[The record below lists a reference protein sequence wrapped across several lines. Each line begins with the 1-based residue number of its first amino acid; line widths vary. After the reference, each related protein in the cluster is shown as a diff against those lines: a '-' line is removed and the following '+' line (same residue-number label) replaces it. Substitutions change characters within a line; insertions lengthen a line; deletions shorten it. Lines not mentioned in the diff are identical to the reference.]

1 MKRSRK
7 ILLVCHCILNSNAK
21 VEGLSQYEGVF
32 KEIIDIINKEGIGII
47 QLPCPEMIIYGIKRW
62 GHVKEQ
68 FDTLFYR
75 DNCREMLKSIV
86 GQAKSYI
93 DAGYEIVG
101 VLGVDGS
108 PSCGVNVTCSGNWG
122 GELSGN
128 EDLEHTIMD
137 LKDIG
142 SSGIFIEEL
151 NKYFI
156 EHEIRIPFIAIDE
169 RDVYSSLNTI
179 ESFIEKI

>member
-7 ILLVCHCILNSNAK
+7 ILLVCHCILNSNSK

-86 GQAKSYI
+86 GQVKSYI

-108 PSCGVNVTCSGNWG
+108 PSCGVNLTCSGNWG

-128 EDLEHTIMD
+128 ENLEHTIMD

-169 RDVYSSLNTI
+169 RDVYSSLNII

>member
-1 MKRSRK
+1 M
-7 ILLVCHCILNSNAK
+7 
-21 VEGLSQYEGVF
+21 
-32 KEIIDIINKEGIGII
+32 
-47 QLPCPEMIIYGIKRW
+47 YGIKRW

-86 GQAKSYI
+86 EQVKSYI

-108 PSCGVNVTCSGNWG
+108 PSCGVNLTCSGNWG

-128 EDLEHTIMD
+128 EDLEHIIMD
-137 LKDIG
+137 LKDIE
-142 SSGIFIEEL
+142 SSGVFIEEL
-151 NKYFI
+151 KGLFT
-156 EHEIRIPFIAIDE
+156 EHEIEIPFIAIDE
-169 RDVYSSLNTI
+169 SDVYRSLNTVKD
-179 ESFIEKI
+179 FMVNK